1 MCLVAAGK
9 DKRAKTLSDHN
20 ISINGQSAI
29 DVAATIDAW
38 GSAGAVGDPDAISA
52 HVGIWTLGTG
62 SIATIGLGGKIGAGL
77 KQYAAAT
84 AFFALKSEV
93 SVHSGVGKKEV
104 TDKKTSN
111 GDNTIVVDRHC
122 LSLDLGN
129 RASNL
134 LTVTLPQEKKED
146 GIWNRYQFDQ
156 TAKKLLPRYSHRRSR
171 NKSLLL
177 PLEDRS
183 TVKLLPNAKSFSRF
197 IIFVTY

>member
-1 MCLVAAGK
+1 
-9 DKRAKTLSDHN
+9 
-20 ISINGQSAI
+20 
-29 DVAATIDAW
+29 
-38 GSAGAVGDPDAISA
+38 
-52 HVGIWTLGTG
+52 LGTG

-146 GIWNRYQFDQ
+146 GI
-156 TAKKLLPRYSHRRSR
+156 
-171 NKSLLL
+171 
-177 PLEDRS
+177 
-183 TVKLLPNAKSFSRF
+183 
-197 IIFVTY
+197 